1 MPPRGYSAGAAVELR
16 ASGGY
21 VGCSDRQTSATKRLN
36 DDWRLLMAG
45 IPLQPPR
52 GFMETARRDTWWVQ
66 PAVVFVV
73 LASFVV
79 YATWAA
85 FQGEHYH
92 WGPYL
97 SPFYSPELWGSSP
110 HALF

>member
-1 MPPRGYSAGAAVELR
+1 LRGYVEH
-16 ASGGY
+16 
-21 VGCSDRQTSATKRLN
+21 SDRQTPHQRQHQQVDD
-36 DDWRLLMAG
+36 DDWRFVMAQAG

-52 GFMETARRDTWWVQ
+52 GFMETTRRDTWWVQ
-66 PAVVFVV
+66 PLVVFLI

-97 SPFYSPELWGSSP
+97 SPF
-110 HALF
+110 